1 MENICERDD
10 VDKVIQGSQVTDNDQ
25 ETGQKQD
32 VKESEGEKSEDKAE
46 EKAEAGTGKRF
57 AKGWLIAKL
66 ILMAAL
72 AMGLVM
78 VTVCIRNGESF
89 SMLLVDIRTDFV
101 DNAMFPYAFKNKLTV
116 LAFVFSVLVVLAL
129 FTQDFWWKL
138 KLGKWEFSLS
148 PGAACFRWGINLS
161 LLIMAVCFVFLGVRF
176 TQPAARAAWAEW
188 DGDSLI
194 AHAGG
199 GIEEQNYTNSKEAF
213 LNSYESG
220 LRTIEMDFVLTSD
233 DKLVC
238 CHDWGEQMSSDYE
251 ADYVYSEE
259 EFLNIRIY
267 DKYTPM
273 SLETLMELMLEY
285 EDVWIV
291 TDTKDMDAEL
301 VRKEFRI
308 MVETAEKVG
317 APELLDRFVVQL
329 YDYAMYDVVE
339 EIYSFPSYVL
349 TLYLLGGVDEDSFR
363 EHCRFLRNRDINSI
377 TMWQDWFR
385 PEFRE
390 IADTYGINIY
400 VHTVNNA
407 DKVEEM
413 QAWGVRGFY
422 TDYVT
427 PDMIP

>member
-1 MENICERDD
+1 MENVCERNDT
-10 VDKVIQGSQVTDNDQ
+10 DKIQDLA
-25 ETGQKQD
+25 
-32 VKESEGEKSEDKAE
+32 EKN
-46 EKAEAGTGKRF
+46 GKI
-57 AKGWLIAKL
+57 WLIAKL
-66 ILMAAL
+66 VLIAAF
-72 AMGLVM
+72 AMGLVL
-78 VTVCIRNGESF
+78 VTVCIKNGESF
-89 SMLLVDIRTDFV
+89 SMLLVDIRTGFQ
-101 DNAMFPYAFKNKLTV
+101 DNSLFPYAFKNKLIA
-116 LAFVFSVLVVLAL
+116 LAIAFLTMIVIAL

-138 KLGKWEFSLS
+138 KLGKWEVALS
-148 PGAACFRWGINLS
+148 PKSKCFRWGMNLC
-161 LLIMAVCFVFLGVRF
+161 LFVMAVSFVILSVRF
-176 TQPAARAAWAEW
+176 THPTVRAAWAEW

-213 LNSYESG
+213 LNSYASG

-238 CHDWGEQMSSDYE
+238 CHDWGEQMCSDYE

-267 DKYTPM
+267 DRYTPL

-285 EDVWIV
+285 DDVWIV
-291 TDTKDMDAEL
+291 TDTKDMNAEL
-301 VRKEFRI
+301 VRKEFQI

-317 APELLDRFVVQL
+317 APELLDRFVVQI
-329 YDYAMYDVVE
+329 YDYEMYDVVE

-349 TLYLLGGVDEDSFR
+349 TLYLLGGVDEESFR
-363 EHCRFLRNRDINSI
+363 EHCRFLRNRDIDSI

-390 IADTYGINIY
+390 IADTYGIDIY